1 MHEFLFYITY
11 IEDTSPVTVTG
22 CPPIDR
28 SLTML
33 LIKKKKEEER
43 EKCSQRSHR
52 LFRNRFTLYIH
63 NQSFKTLGRINKYK
77 KTLSIYIYV
86 SKNTRYNL

>member
-33 LIKKKKEEER
+33 LIKKKKKKK
-43 EKCSQRSHR
+43 EKNVHKEVTDSLGIVSHYT
-52 LFRNRFTLYIH
+52 FTTNHL
-63 NQSFKTLGRINKYK
+63 KL
-77 KTLSIYIYV
+77 
-86 SKNTRYNL
+86 

>member
-11 IEDTSPVTVTG
+11 IEDTSPVIVTG

-33 LIKKKKEEER
+33 LIKKKEEER
-43 EKCSQRSHR
+43 EKCSQRSH
-52 LFRNRFTLYIH
+52 
-63 NQSFKTLGRINKYK
+63 
-77 KTLSIYIYV
+77 
-86 SKNTRYNL
+86 